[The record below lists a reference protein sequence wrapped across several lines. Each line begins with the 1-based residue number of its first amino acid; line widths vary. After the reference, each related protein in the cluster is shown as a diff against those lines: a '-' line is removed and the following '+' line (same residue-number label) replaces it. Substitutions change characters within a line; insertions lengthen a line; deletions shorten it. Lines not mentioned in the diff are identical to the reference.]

1 MALNVGPDFK
11 QRWLKVP
18 EAIRQ
23 TFIDDLGRVCDV
35 LNPSTDIQQ
44 WLVNDQQQQQ
54 VSFDK
59 IESAYA
65 DLKAQLI
72 EDARIRKQLALEK
85 ALEEKREAEQA
96 YAEQLKRDE
105 ELRFAAQTQALTMM
119 QHNLDREVQHY
130 AARYHK
136 NPETGLAGLS
146 QSLSVSE
153 GQMLSELESV
163 RVRLELEAETQIEM
177 AVSDF
182 RAKLKAAAQEEID
195 YILENSPIFRQ
206 NLHHPKHL
214 KLSIEIWSLS
224 LN

>member
-18 EAIRQ
+18 EAVRQ

-44 WLVNDQQQQQ
+44 WLSQRPSN
-54 VSFDK
+54 SK
-59 IESAYA
+59 CPLTKLSLLMR

-72 EDARIRKQLALEK
+72 EDARIRKQLAFEK

-119 QHNLDREVQHY
+119 QHNLDREVQNY
-130 AARYHK
+130 AA
-136 NPETGLAGLS
+136 ALS
-146 QSLSVSE
+146 
-153 GQMLSELESV
+153 
-163 RVRLELEAETQIEM
+163 
-177 AVSDF
+177 
-182 RAKLKAAAQEEID
+182 
-195 YILENSPIFRQ
+195 
-206 NLHHPKHL
+206 
-214 KLSIEIWSLS
+214 
-224 LN
+224 

>member
-119 QHNLDREVQHY
+119 QHNLNREVQHY

-195 YILENSPIFRQ
+195 YILENSNFSTESTSSQ
-206 NLHHPKHL
+206 A
-214 KLSIEIWSLS
+214 S
-224 LN
+224 

>member
-1 MALNVGPDFK
+1 
-11 QRWLKVP
+11 
-18 EAIRQ
+18 
-23 TFIDDLGRVCDV
+23 
-35 LNPSTDIQQ
+35 
-44 WLVNDQQQQQ
+44 
-54 VSFDK
+54 
-59 IESAYA
+59 
-65 DLKAQLI
+65 
-72 EDARIRKQLALEK
+72 
-85 ALEEKREAEQA
+85 
-96 YAEQLKRDE
+96 
-105 ELRFAAQTQALTMM
+105 MM

-195 YILENSPIFRQ
+195 YILENSNFSTESTSSQ
-206 NLHHPKHL
+206 A
-214 KLSIEIWSLS
+214 S
-224 LN
+224 

>member
-35 LNPSTDIQQ
+35 LNPRTDIQQ

-96 YAEQLKRDE
+96 YAEQLRRDE

-136 NPETGLAGLS
+136 NPETGLARLS

-163 RVRLELEAETQIEM
+163 RVRLELEAETQIEI

-195 YILENSPIFRQ
+195 YILENSNFSTESTSSQ
-206 NLHHPKHL
+206 A
-214 KLSIEIWSLS
+214 S
-224 LN
+224 

>member
-119 QHNLDREVQHY
+119 QHNLNREVQHY

-146 QSLSVSE
+146 QSLSVSK

-182 RAKLKAAAQEEID
+182 RAKLKTAAQEEID
-195 YILENSPIFRQ
+195 YILENSNFSTESTSSQ
-206 NLHHPKHL
+206 A
-214 KLSIEIWSLS
+214 S
-224 LN
+224 

>member
-35 LNPSTDIQQ
+35 LNPSTDIQH

-54 VSFDK
+54 MSFDK

-195 YILENSPIFRQ
+195 YILENSNFSTESTSSQ
-206 NLHHPKHL
+206 A
-214 KLSIEIWSLS
+214 S
-224 LN
+224 

>member
-146 QSLSVSE
+146 QSLSVSK

-163 RVRLELEAETQIEM
+163 RVRLELEAETQIEI

-195 YILENSPIFRQ
+195 YILENSNFSTESTSSQ
-206 NLHHPKHL
+206 A
-214 KLSIEIWSLS
+214 S
-224 LN
+224 

>member
-96 YAEQLKRDE
+96 YAEQLRRDE

-163 RVRLELEAETQIEM
+163 RVRLELEAETQIEI

-195 YILENSPIFRQ
+195 YILENSNFSTESTSSQ
-206 NLHHPKHL
+206 A
-214 KLSIEIWSLS
+214 S
-224 LN
+224 

>member
-35 LNPSTDIQQ
+35 LNPSTDIQH

-96 YAEQLKRDE
+96 YAEQLRRDE

-182 RAKLKAAAQEEID
+182 RAKLKTAAQEEID
-195 YILENSPIFRQ
+195 YILENSNFSTESTSSQ
-206 NLHHPKHL
+206 A
-214 KLSIEIWSLS
+214 S
-224 LN
+224 

>member
-59 IESAYA
+59 IESAYE

-195 YILENSPIFRQ
+195 YILENSNFSTESTSSQ
-206 NLHHPKHL
+206 A
-214 KLSIEIWSLS
+214 S
-224 LN
+224 

>member
-119 QHNLDREVQHY
+119 QHNLNREVQHY

-182 RAKLKAAAQEEID
+182 RAKLKTAAQEEID
-195 YILENSPIFRQ
+195 YILENSNFSTESTSSQ
-206 NLHHPKHL
+206 A
-214 KLSIEIWSLS
+214 S
-224 LN
+224 

>member
-35 LNPSTDIQQ
+35 LNPSTDIQH

-195 YILENSPIFRQ
+195 YILENSNFSTESTSSQ
-206 NLHHPKHL
+206 A
-214 KLSIEIWSLS
+214 S
-224 LN
+224 

>member
-35 LNPSTDIQQ
+35 LNPSTDIQH

-54 VSFDK
+54 MSFDK

-163 RVRLELEAETQIEM
+163 RVRLELEAETQIEI

-195 YILENSPIFRQ
+195 YILENSNFSTESTSSQ
-206 NLHHPKHL
+206 A
-214 KLSIEIWSLS
+214 S
-224 LN
+224 

>member
-59 IESAYA
+59 IESAYE

-182 RAKLKAAAQEEID
+182 RSKLKAAAQEEID
-195 YILENSPIFRQ
+195 YILENSNFSTESTSSQ
-206 NLHHPKHL
+206 A
-214 KLSIEIWSLS
+214 S
-224 LN
+224 

>member
-130 AARYHK
+130 AASYHK

-195 YILENSPIFRQ
+195 YILENSNFSTESTSSQ
-206 NLHHPKHL
+206 A
-214 KLSIEIWSLS
+214 S
-224 LN
+224 

>member
-96 YAEQLKRDE
+96 YAEQLRRDE

-146 QSLSVSE
+146 QSISVSE

-195 YILENSPIFRQ
+195 YILENSNFSTESTSSQ
-206 NLHHPKHL
+206 A
-214 KLSIEIWSLS
+214 S
-224 LN
+224 

>member
-35 LNPSTDIQQ
+35 LNPSTDIQH

-96 YAEQLKRDE
+96 YAEQLRRDE
-105 ELRFAAQTQALTMM
+105 ELRFAAQTKALTMM

-163 RVRLELEAETQIEM
+163 RVRLELEAETQIEI

-195 YILENSPIFRQ
+195 YILENSNFSTESTSSQ
-206 NLHHPKHL
+206 A
-214 KLSIEIWSLS
+214 S
-224 LN
+224 

>member
-35 LNPSTDIQQ
+35 LNPSTDIQH

-96 YAEQLKRDE
+96 YAEQLRRDE

-163 RVRLELEAETQIEM
+163 RVRLELEAETQIEI

-195 YILENSPIFRQ
+195 YILENSNFSTESTSSQ
-206 NLHHPKHL
+206 A
-214 KLSIEIWSLS
+214 S
-224 LN
+224 

>member
-96 YAEQLKRDE
+96 YAEQLRRDE
-105 ELRFAAQTQALTMM
+105 ELRFAAQTKALTMM

-195 YILENSPIFRQ
+195 YILENSNFSTESTSSQ
-206 NLHHPKHL
+206 A
-214 KLSIEIWSLS
+214 S
-224 LN
+224 

>member
-35 LNPSTDIQQ
+35 LNPSTDIQH

-119 QHNLDREVQHY
+119 QHNLNREVQHY

-195 YILENSPIFRQ
+195 YILENSNFSTESTSSQ
-206 NLHHPKHL
+206 A
-214 KLSIEIWSLS
+214 S
-224 LN
+224 

>member
-1 MALNVGPDFK
+1 MALNVGLDFK

-35 LNPSTDIQQ
+35 LNPSTDIQH

-96 YAEQLKRDE
+96 YAEQLRRDE

-182 RAKLKAAAQEEID
+182 RAKLKTAAQEEID
-195 YILENSPIFRQ
+195 YILENSNFSTESTSSQ
-206 NLHHPKHL
+206 A
-214 KLSIEIWSLS
+214 S
-224 LN
+224 

>member
-44 WLVNDQQQQQ
+44 WLVNDQQQQK

-96 YAEQLKRDE
+96 YAEQLRRDE

-195 YILENSPIFRQ
+195 YILENSNFSKESTSSQ
-206 NLHHPKHL
+206 A
-214 KLSIEIWSLS
+214 S
-224 LN
+224 

>member
-59 IESAYA
+59 IESAYE

-96 YAEQLKRDE
+96 YAEQLRRDE

-136 NPETGLAGLS
+136 NPETSLAGLS

-195 YILENSPIFRQ
+195 YILENSNFSTESTSSQ
-206 NLHHPKHL
+206 A
-214 KLSIEIWSLS
+214 S
-224 LN
+224 

>member
-96 YAEQLKRDE
+96 YAEQMRRDE

-136 NPETGLAGLS
+136 NPETGLAGLI

-195 YILENSPIFRQ
+195 YILENSNFSTESTSSQ
-206 NLHHPKHL
+206 A
-214 KLSIEIWSLS
+214 S
-224 LN
+224 

>member
-44 WLVNDQQQQQ
+44 WLINDQQQQQ

-96 YAEQLKRDE
+96 YAEQLRRDE

-146 QSLSVSE
+146 QSLSVSK

-195 YILENSPIFRQ
+195 YILENSNFSTESTSSQ
-206 NLHHPKHL
+206 A
-214 KLSIEIWSLS
+214 S
-224 LN
+224 

>member
-119 QHNLDREVQHY
+119 QHNLNREVQHY

-195 YILENSPIFRQ
+195 YILDNSNFSTESTSSQ
-206 NLHHPKHL
+206 A
-214 KLSIEIWSLS
+214 S
-224 LN
+224 

>member
-54 VSFDK
+54 VSFNK

-105 ELRFAAQTQALTMM
+105 ELSFASQTQALTMM

-153 GQMLSELESV
+153 GQMWSELESV

-195 YILENSPIFRQ
+195 YILENSNFSTESTSSQ
-206 NLHHPKHL
+206 A
-214 KLSIEIWSLS
+214 S
-224 LN
+224 

>member
-65 DLKAQLI
+65 DLKTQLI

-119 QHNLDREVQHY
+119 QHNLNREVQHY

-195 YILENSPIFRQ
+195 YILENSNFSTESTSSQ
-206 NLHHPKHL
+206 A
-214 KLSIEIWSLS
+214 S
-224 LN
+224 

>member
-35 LNPSTDIQQ
+35 LNPSTDIKQ

-119 QHNLDREVQHY
+119 QHNLNREVQHY

-182 RAKLKAAAQEEID
+182 RAKLKTAAQEEID
-195 YILENSPIFRQ
+195 YILENSNFSTESTSSQ
-206 NLHHPKHL
+206 A
-214 KLSIEIWSLS
+214 S
-224 LN
+224 

>member
-1 MALNVGPDFK
+1 MVALNVGQDFK
-11 QRWLKVP
+11 QRWLDAP
-18 EAIRQ
+18 EAVRQ
-23 TFIDDLGRVCDV
+23 TYLDDLNRICD
-35 LNPSTDIQQ
+35 LLSPESNLQAWMD
-44 WLVNDQQQQQ
+44 NDKRAMQ
-54 VSFDK
+54 VAQLK
-59 IESAYA
+59 VEQAYA

-72 EDARIRKQLALEK
+72 EEARVRKQLALEK

-195 YILENSPIFRQ
+195 YILENSNFSTESTSSQ
-206 NLHHPKHL
+206 A
-214 KLSIEIWSLS
+214 S
-224 LN
+224 

>member
-163 RVRLELEAETQIEM
+163 RVRLELEAETQIEI

-182 RAKLKAAAQEEID
+182 RAKLKAAAQEEIN
-195 YILENSPIFRQ
+195 YILENSNFSTESTSSQ
-206 NLHHPKHL
+206 A
-214 KLSIEIWSLS
+214 S
-224 LN
+224 

>member
-105 ELRFAAQTQALTMM
+105 ELRFAAQTQTLTMM
-119 QHNLDREVQHY
+119 QHNLNREVQHY

-195 YILENSPIFRQ
+195 YILENSNFSTESTSSQ
-206 NLHHPKHL
+206 A
-214 KLSIEIWSLS
+214 S
-224 LN
+224 

>member
-35 LNPSTDIQQ
+35 LNPSTDIQH

-163 RVRLELEAETQIEM
+163 RVRLELEAETQIEI

-195 YILENSPIFRQ
+195 YILENSNFSTESTSSQ
-206 NLHHPKHL
+206 A
-214 KLSIEIWSLS
+214 S
-224 LN
+224 

>member
-54 VSFDK
+54 MSFDK

-195 YILENSPIFRQ
+195 YILENSNFSTESTSSQ
-206 NLHHPKHL
+206 A
-214 KLSIEIWSLS
+214 S
-224 LN
+224 

>member
-35 LNPSTDIQQ
+35 LNPNTDIQQ

-195 YILENSPIFRQ
+195 YILENSNFSTESTSSQ
-206 NLHHPKHL
+206 A
-214 KLSIEIWSLS
+214 S
-224 LN
+224 